1 MKTLLFTVAGCALF
15 GLTVSAAEKKMK
27 IQDLPPAVQQTVK
40 DQTKNATLVG
50 VTKEVEKG
58 KTQYELETKANGK
71 TRDLIIDES
80 GAIVLVEQEVTL
92 DSIPAPAKA
101 AIEKK
106 AAGGKITKVETL
118 TKGNTVT
125 YEAALQKGLK
135 KSEVTVT
142 ADGTEVKE

>member
-1 MKTLLFTVAGCALF
+1 M
-15 GLTVSAAEKKMK
+15 
-27 IQDLPPAVQQTVK
+27 K

-80 GAIVLVEQEVTL
+80 GAIVLVEQEVSL